1 MKTKM
6 QKLNSRIMIGLV
18 FIFMAVSVPAGRAG
32 VLDDF
37 EVTYY
42 HTDHLGNV
50 LAMTD
55 EAGEKVWPA
64 DSDPGTDSH
73 GIKVYEPFGPTDEST
88 GSWDSGPIFVFTGK
102 EIDRI
107 EAGGNHLN
115 INDFGAR
122 HHLPETAAFM
132 SPDPVAGNVGNPLS
146 WNRYAFCL
154 NNPVNYVDPDGEK
167 TLRHPIQK
175 SNDPHG
181 AEGCAGGGGA
191 TGYIKPGAVW
201 KGFKAGVK
209 AKFTSKGS
217 SVKGSSSKGG
227 PKVNS
232 NPESRKTN
240 TKSEPKP
247 EKVDPSPKKP
257 RTDLPGKGE
266 PNSTVVKDNGNG
278 KGQIRDYGSDG
289 KARVD
294 YDFGHNHNGAGDPHA
309 HDWNW
314 TSKPPR
320 QPARPINPGE

>member
-1 MKTKM
+1 MKTKEK
-6 QKLNSRIMIGLV
+6 KLTSRMMILLAAALMTLS
-18 FIFMAVSVPAGRAG
+18 IPAGRAG

-55 EAGEKVWPA
+55 EAGEKVWPV

-107 EAGGNHLN
+107 EAGENHLN

-132 SPDPVAGNVGNPLS
+132 SPDPVEGDFSNPLS

-154 NNPVNYVDPDGEK
+154 NNPVNFVDPDGEK

-201 KGFKAGVK
+201 KGFKAGVR
-209 AKFTSKGS
+209 AKF
-217 SVKGSSSKGG
+217 SSKGPKTPRSPSTSG
-227 PKVNS
+227 GKNVSSPNKINEKQTVKKGTRTGNAGKTDSKVWNDLERGRRGRKTTGSGKNKHYYEWDYKHNDIEVYDNKGKHMGSMDPKTGEMYKPKV
-232 NPESRKTN
+232 EGRKI
-240 TKSEPKP
+240 
-247 EKVDPSPKKP
+247 
-257 RTDLPGKGE
+257 DL
-266 PNSTVVKDNGNG
+266 
-278 KGQIRDYGSDG
+278 
-289 KARVD
+289 
-294 YDFGHNHNGAGDPHA
+294 
-309 HDWNW
+309 
-314 TSKPPR
+314 
-320 QPARPINPGE
+320 

>member
-1 MKTKM
+1 MKTKEK
-6 QKLNSRIMIGLV
+6 KLTSRMMILLAAALMTLS
-18 FIFMAVSVPAGRAG
+18 IPAGRAG

-55 EAGEKVWPA
+55 EAGEKVWPV

-107 EAGGNHLN
+107 EVGENHLN

-132 SPDPVAGNVGNPLS
+132 SPDPVEGDFSNPLS

-154 NNPVNYVDPDGEK
+154 NNPVNFVDPDGEK

-201 KGFKAGVK
+201 KGFKAGVR
-209 AKFTSKGS
+209 AKFSSKGS
-217 SVKGSSSKGG
+217 SVKGSSSKSG
-227 PKVNS
+227 PK
-232 NPESRKTN
+232 
-240 TKSEPKP
+240 
-247 EKVDPSPKKP
+247 
-257 RTDLPGKGE
+257 
-266 PNSTVVKDNGNG
+266 PNNGNAKPHG
-278 KGQIRDYGSDG
+278 GEK
-289 KARVD
+289 
-294 YDFGHNHNGAGDPHA
+294 HNGAIDQKVEQVKKDPSVTNIRKNQQQVDVNGKNAGRNRPDVQYDKKGRH
-309 HDWNW
+309 HNVEFDN
-314 TSKPPR
+314 SKKASEKHGTTIKQNDPN
-320 QPARPINPGE
+320 AKVELNNL